1 MNKKI
6 YLIGMMALAMLF
18 ASCKKEEKPEVQEA
32 FSITASIENDGSKT
46 YLEASKVKWIANSD
60 KIDIWDQTVDQNKPR
75 PIVFTCKKVE
85 GTGTEANFTSP
96 DPIDNQGKYWA
107 FYPIDACSGVDKG
120 NNTYTF
126 TMPATQDYKD
136 GGTSFADGLF
146 PMAAHFSTNAKS
158 GVNLQFKN
166 ACGILKIH
174 ATGNTTIT
182 AIRVTDN
189 SHALWGTFSFNIDDR
204 EDASKNWGVSA
215 ANNSINHT
223 LTLNINPAITLNN
236 DAKDFY
242 MVLPPGCLSD
252 DFTVEFLNGSD
263 VVKSASGS
271 NKPIGR
277 SKLITANTSI
287 KVITSLTGTTQAI
300 SSSPVNWANNDQ
312 IKVYDKSN
320 HEVVFAYNSENSNFT
335 CSNGCI
341 DDKGEYWAF
350 YPSGSLTERSG
361 NVFSF
366 TMPSS
371 QNYISGTFQRDL
383 LPMAVHYSGTAGS
396 TDITLPFQNAFG
408 VLKISATGNATIN
421 AIRVT
426 DNNHA
431 LYGNFDMN
439 LTNPEPTVTS
449 ENDNTNHTLTLNIDP
464 AVKLTSTPTDF
475 YMILPP
481 GCLNGDFT
489 VDFISGNETVKS
501 APASNQPISRSAITA
516 TATVDIKLV
525 PSFTLG
531 DGTKIEFAPGN
542 LQYKASTKTWRF
554 APNAW
559 NVVGGLTVSW
569 NNSIVSGGG
578 WLITAGT
585 PTANNTP
592 LDGETIYK
600 GKNDPYPFTEVRQ
613 SQSGWIDLF
622 GWGTSGKFEDV
633 QMTIPGP
640 WGGASVTGPSQ
651 RQPWSCRNNSY
662 AGGDY
667 SSAYG
672 PSSGNLTGDWDWGSN
687 TIYYGN
693 GDGTGDNAG
702 TGWRTLSKEEWTYI
716 LGHYSYGY
724 ATVGGSPGVVLLP
737 DNFQHPEGVNPFVTS
752 HTGFYNNN
760 YSETAK
766 WALMEAAGAVFLPTA
781 GWRLDVYSIF
791 NVNTVFRYW
800 TSTRD
805 TNSKAF
811 YLKMD
816 NGNENVS
823 VVQDDRYK
831 GMSVRL
837 VRNLSK

>member
-1 MNKKI
+1 MS
-6 YLIGMMALAMLF
+6 LAMLF

-60 KIDIWDQTVDQNKPR
+60 KIDIWDQTVGQNKPR

-85 GTGTEANFTSP
+85 GTGTEANFTST
-96 DPIDNQGKYWA
+96 DPIDDKGKYWA
-107 FYPIDACSGVDKG
+107 FYPNDACSGVDKE

-126 TMPATQDYKD
+126 TIPATQDYKE

-146 PMAAHFSTNAKS
+146 PMAAHFSTSAKS

-189 SHALWGTFSFNIDDR
+189 NHALWGTFSFNIDDR

-350 YPSGSLTERSG
+350 FDPQIQSFSPSLNTSNNT
-361 NVFSF
+361 FTF

-371 QNYISGTFQRDL
+371 QNYDPNGTFQRDL
-383 LPMAVHYSGTAGS
+383 LPMAVHYSCTAGS

-408 VLKISATGNATIN
+408 VLKISATGNTPISQ
-421 AIRVT
+421 IVLT
-426 DNNHA
+426 DNSHA
-431 LYGNFDMN
+431 LCGKFNMD
-439 LTNPEPTVTS
+439 LTNLEPTITS
-449 ENDNTNHTLTLNIDP
+449 ENDNANHTLTLNISP
-464 AVKLTSTPTDF
+464 AVTLTSTPKDF

-481 GCLNGDFT
+481 GCLNGSFT
-489 VDFISGNETVKS
+489 MDFINGSGSVKS
-501 APASNQPISRSAITA
+501 ASASNKTISRSAS
-516 TATVDIKLV
+516 KFSFHLV
-525 PSFTLG
+525 
-531 DGTKIEFAPGN
+531 I
-542 LQYKASTKTWRF
+542 
-554 APNAW
+554 
-559 NVVGGLTVSW
+559 
-569 NNSIVSGGG
+569 
-578 WLITAGT
+578 
-585 PTANNTP
+585 
-592 LDGETIYK
+592 LD
-600 GKNDPYPFTEVRQ
+600 
-613 SQSGWIDLF
+613 
-622 GWGTSGKFEDV
+622 
-633 QMTIPGP
+633 
-640 WGGASVTGPSQ
+640 A
-651 RQPWSCRNNSY
+651 
-662 AGGDY
+662 
-667 SSAYG
+667 
-672 PSSGNLTGDWDWGSN
+672 
-687 TIYYGN
+687 
-693 GDGTGDNAG
+693 
-702 TGWRTLSKEEWTYI
+702 
-716 LGHYSYGY
+716 
-724 ATVGGSPGVVLLP
+724 
-737 DNFQHPEGVNPFVTS
+737 
-752 HTGFYNNN
+752 
-760 YSETAK
+760 
-766 WALMEAAGAVFLPTA
+766 
-781 GWRLDVYSIF
+781 
-791 NVNTVFRYW
+791 
-800 TSTRD
+800 
-805 TNSKAF
+805 
-811 YLKMD
+811 
-816 NGNENVS
+816 
-823 VVQDDRYK
+823 
-831 GMSVRL
+831 
-837 VRNLSK
+837 

>member
-1 MNKKI
+1 
-6 YLIGMMALAMLF
+6 MALAMLF

-146 PMAAHFSTNAKS
+146 PMAAHFSTSAKS

-182 AIRVTDN
+182 AIKVTDN
-189 SHALWGTFSFNIDDR
+189 NHALWGTFSFNIDDR

-215 ANNSINHT
+215 ANNSTNHT
-223 LTLNINPAITLNN
+223 LTLKINPAITLNN

-371 QNYISGTFQRDL
+371 QNYDPNGTFQRDL

-439 LTNPEPTVTS
+439 LTNSEPTVTS

-489 VDFISGNETVKS
+489 VDFISGDETVKS
-501 APASNQPISRSAITA
+501 APASNQPISLSAITA

-531 DGTKIEFAPGN
+531 DGTKIEFAPSN
-542 LQYKASTKTWRF
+542 LQYRASDKKWRF

-559 NVVGGLTVSW
+559 DVVGGVSVDW
-569 NNSIVSGGG
+569 ANAPING
-578 WLITAGT
+578 WRMGTGT
-585 PTANNTP
+585 PTANNTA
-592 LDGETIYK
+592 LEGEIIYISL
-600 GKNDPYPFTEVRQ
+600 NNPYNFPEPRER
-613 SQSGWIDLF
+613 QSGWIDLF
-622 GWGTSGKFEDV
+622 GWGTSGKHEDI
-633 QMTIPGP
+633 QMTIPGA

-651 RQPWSCRNNSY
+651 WQPWSCRNNGY

-672 PSSGNLTGDWDWGSN
+672 PSSGNLIGDWDWGSN

-693 GDGTGDNAG
+693 GDGIGNSAG
-702 TGWRTLSKEEWTYI
+702 TGWRTLSSVEWSYLI
-716 LGHYSYGY
+716 SHYSYGY
-724 ATVGGSPGVVLLP
+724 AIVGGTYGMVLLP
-737 DNFQHPEGVNPFVTS
+737 DNFQMPEGLPQNLETFNTS
-752 HTGFYNNN
+752 HTSYYNNN
-760 YSETAK
+760 YSNIAH
-766 WALMEAAGAVFLPTA
+766 WALMEAAGAVFLPAA
-781 GWRLDVYSIF
+781 GWKNNVY
-791 NVNTVFRYW
+791 NVASVNYHLRYW
-800 TSTRD
+800 SSTNASTKQAYFFRID
-805 TNSKAF
+805 DGTNPA
-811 YLKMD
+811 
-816 NGNENVS
+816 GVI
-823 VVQDDRYK
+823 QDDRYK
-831 GMSVRL
+831 AMSVRL